1 MALQLVK
8 TNAFALTVNVSIPTE
23 DPKKPLTGSF
33 VTTWKYLDR
42 PGRESLIQRMTDGQI
57 QDREFFDDN
66 LVSVSGIGGEDGEV
80 LTGDQQREAVWA
92 RVEVWQAATVAYWD
106 HLTGAA
112 AKNSK
117 TSPRR

>member
-8 TNAFALTVNVSIPTE
+8 STAFSITVNVSIPTE

-33 VTTWKYLDR
+33 VATWKYLDR
-42 PGRESLIQRMTDGQI
+42 PAREELVERMSDGQI
-57 QDREFFDDN
+57 KDREFFDAH
-66 LVSVSGIGGEDGEV
+66 LISVSGIGGVGGET
-80 LTGDQQREAVWA
+80 LTPEQQREAVWEQ
-92 RVEVWQAATVAYWD
+92 VELWQAATVAYWD